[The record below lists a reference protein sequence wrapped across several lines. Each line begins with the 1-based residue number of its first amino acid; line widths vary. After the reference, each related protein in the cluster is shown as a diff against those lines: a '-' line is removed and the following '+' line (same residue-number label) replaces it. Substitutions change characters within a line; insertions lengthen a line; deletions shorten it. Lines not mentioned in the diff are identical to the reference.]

1 MKRLDQSIK
10 LVELTAEDATIE
22 YVIETN
28 DNDECIFVFKVVT
41 KENHNLS
48 KNEIIILKESKES
61 ENNFYLGHVFREV
74 TAKQFYFKPFT
85 TDYII
90 LSKYKKYVDSLRNS
104 LDIAASEFNKLL
116 DRG

>member
-10 LVELTAEDATIE
+10 LVELTKNEIE
-22 YVIETN
+22 YIIETN
-28 DNDECIFVFKVVT
+28 DNNECIFIFKVT

-48 KNEIIILKESKES
+48 KNEIIILKESKEN
-61 ENNFYLGHVFREV
+61 ENNFYLGHISREV
-74 TAKQFYFKPFT
+74 TTNQFYFKPFT

-90 LSKYKKYVDSLRNS
+90 LTKYKEYVDSLRNS
-104 LDIAASEFNKLL
+104 LDKAASDFNELL